1 MPQTFTNLVRHH
13 PVSSD
18 RSTIL
23 FLCTHNSA
31 RSQLAEALMRHHFGD
46 RFDVR
51 SAGTEAT
58 RVKPE
63 VPLVLREA
71 GVSAAGLTSKT
82 MDGLGDWKADVV
94 VTVCDDA
101 REQCPYQPGRK
112 ATIHK
117 GFLDPSRVESSTEER
132 MEAFRQA
139 RNEISAWLLDR
150 FSH

>member
-1 MPQTFTNLVRHH
+1 L
-13 PVSSD
+13 SSD

-63 VPLVLREA
+63 VLIVLAEA
-71 GVSAAGLTSKT
+71 GVSADGLSSKT
-82 MDGLGDWKADVV
+82 IDGLGDWEADFV

-101 REQCPYQPGRK
+101 REHCPYQPGRK

-117 GFLDPSRVESSTEER
+117 GFLDPSRVTSSTEER
-132 MEAFRQA
+132 VEAFRQA
-139 RNEISAWLLDR
+139 RDEIAAWLLDQ

>member
-1 MPQTFTNLVRHH
+1 MSPL
-13 PVSSD
+13 PAS
-18 RSTIL
+18 IL

-46 RFDVR
+46 HFEAR
-51 SAGTEAT
+51 SAGTERT

-63 VPLVLREA
+63 VLLVLEEA
-71 GVSAAGLTSKT
+71 GVDAAGLQSKAI
-82 MDGLGDWKADVV
+82 DDLGDWRADIV

-101 REQCPYQPGRK
+101 REQCPYFPGRM

-117 GFLDPSRVESSTEER
+117 AFVDPSRIDSSPEER

-139 RNEISAWLLDR
+139 RNHIEAWLKES
-150 FSH
+150 FSDPYGLQALTDA